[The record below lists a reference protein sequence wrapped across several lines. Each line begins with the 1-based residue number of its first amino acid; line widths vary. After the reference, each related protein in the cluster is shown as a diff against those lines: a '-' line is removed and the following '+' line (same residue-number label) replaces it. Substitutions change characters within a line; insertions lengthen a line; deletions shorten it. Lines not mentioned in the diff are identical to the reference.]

1 MFLETINRSR
11 VGQGFV
17 SRDGI
22 GSGRDLFP
30 ETPAE
35 TRVGMYRARY
45 SYYLGLVAGTR
56 LHVLSTQAE
65 IVKFHNVMV
74 ASDRKARLGLASYPG
89 CSLLNGLITRL
100 GWG

>member
-1 MFLETINRSR
+1 M
-11 VGQGFV
+11 
-17 SRDGI
+17 
-22 GSGRDLFP
+22 FP
-30 ETPAE
+30 EKPAE

-56 LHVLSTQAE
+56 LHILSK

-74 ASDRKARLGLASYPG
+74 TGDRKP
-89 CSLLNGLITRL
+89 